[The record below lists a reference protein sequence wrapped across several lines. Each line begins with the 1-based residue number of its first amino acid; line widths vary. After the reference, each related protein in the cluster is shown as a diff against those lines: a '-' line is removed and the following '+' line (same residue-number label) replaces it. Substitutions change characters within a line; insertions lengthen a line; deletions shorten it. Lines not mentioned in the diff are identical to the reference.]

1 MIIGQKIKELRIKK
15 GISVDALAEATGI
28 SRATLYRYENA
39 SIHKIPVAC
48 LESICRV
55 LGVKT
60 SDLMEDTDSNQ
71 PEELPQAFNN
81 PQEALSFI
89 LKMPALAAYG
99 GYDLSKMDDKKLLEF
114 ANEILAQIRLVSY
127 KYK

>member
-1 MIIGQKIKELRIKK
+1 
-15 GISVDALAEATGI
+15 
-28 SRATLYRYENA
+28 
-39 SIHKIPVAC
+39 
-48 LESICRV
+48 
-55 LGVKT
+55 
-60 SDLMEDTDSNQ
+60 MEDTDSNQ
-71 PEELPQAFNN
+71 LEELPQAFNN